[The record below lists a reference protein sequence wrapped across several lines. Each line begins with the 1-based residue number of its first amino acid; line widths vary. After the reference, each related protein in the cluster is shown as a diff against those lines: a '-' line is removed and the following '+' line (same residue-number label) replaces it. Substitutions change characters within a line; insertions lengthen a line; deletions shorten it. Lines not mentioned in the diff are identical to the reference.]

1 MRSFDRRLTKL
12 EMANI
17 QPYADVLKLID
28 QNRYYDELDEA
39 QKNRY
44 CEYVRVP
51 RQIFEETHILACG
64 DFHTLLKR
72 IDPPTPEE
80 LSQIIQDVQDY
91 VNLGKPL

>member
-1 MRSFDRRLTKL
+1 MRSFDRRLAKL

-17 QPYADVLKLID
+17 QLYADVLKLID

-44 CEYVRVP
+44 CAFVGVP
-51 RQIFEETHILACG
+51 RKTYEETNILVCG
-64 DFHTLLKR
+64 DLHTLLAR
-72 IDPPTPEE
+72 IDQPTPEE
-80 LSQIIQDVQDY
+80 LAQIIQDIQDY